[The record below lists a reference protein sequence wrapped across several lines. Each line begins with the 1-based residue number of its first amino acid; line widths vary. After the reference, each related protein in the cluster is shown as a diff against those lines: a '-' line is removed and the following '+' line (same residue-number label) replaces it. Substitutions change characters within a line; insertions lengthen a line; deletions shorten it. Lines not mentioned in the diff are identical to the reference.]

1 MERQATHSLGNG
13 DVLRVVS
20 VPQSARVWL
29 DALASALK
37 MTRSGLAE
45 RLETVPCLLPLPP
58 EVDAARLRGYMR
70 VLGVQ
75 VDDAP
80 QGHADVHDLSIY
92 VKEGVDPA
100 TAVGSIGAV
109 LRSVLP
115 QHTLDLTGL
124 LAGSRSAEVTDLD
137 AATAERLT
145 RRLRRVRQTVV
156 MPSCRSTALYDLF
169 AGPADGA
176 GLRDHLRLL
185 GHPEDPLTGA
195 VASGLDRRTS
205 RSLLRR
211 FPGVRLVNRDFQLFD
226 LMLTRIDGHLP
237 DDIADFLTARTGLR
251 RDSFGLVSPS
261 APLRL
266 ENALPRAIALRFR
279 TDYGSIGLQS
289 YLRLVHPA

>member
-124 LAGSRSAEVTDLD
+124 LAGSRSAMDHGRVDFLNPRAGPEQGRKRGKEWQDH
-137 AATAERLT
+137 ARRQRLWGYRPWAGWPVRMSCSRSSSAPPAH
-145 RRLRRVRQTVV
+145 RRKRSRRGRVRQ
-156 MPSCRSTALYDLF
+156 SF
-169 AGPADGA
+169 W
-176 GLRDHLRLL
+176 
-185 GHPEDPLTGA
+185 
-195 VASGLDRRTS
+195 
-205 RSLLRR
+205 
-211 FPGVRLVNRDFQLFD
+211 
-226 LMLTRIDGHLP
+226 
-237 DDIADFLTARTGLR
+237 ARCWI
-251 RDSFGLVSPS
+251 SS
-261 APLRL
+261 
-266 ENALPRAIALRFR
+266 
-279 TDYGSIGLQS
+279 
-289 YLRLVHPA
+289 